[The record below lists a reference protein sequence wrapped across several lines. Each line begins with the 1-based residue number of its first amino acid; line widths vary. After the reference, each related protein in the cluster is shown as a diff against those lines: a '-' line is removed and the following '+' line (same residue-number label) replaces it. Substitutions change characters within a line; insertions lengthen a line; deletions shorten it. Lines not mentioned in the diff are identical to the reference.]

1 MIAIDFESYYDDD
14 VSITTMGTRRY
25 CMETDVYMVSIFG
38 EGFDFVG
45 HPADAPWEKLDD
57 KDVCAHNASFDEMV
71 YYSLVERKI
80 VPFVL
85 LRWHCTA
92 DACATNQLPRSLKDA
107 AAVLYGTK
115 VDKSVRDKMKG
126 VRYETM
132 SVAEQVEVVE
142 YARNDAKLCHQIAED
157 LFPDLPVLEKAL
169 SGHTRYM
176 GYRGVPVDLE
186 RIEESIQTLRGKL
199 WECDREIPWANSL
212 NAKGKQI
219 ALTSPIALAKACRD
233 AGIPAPVT
241 TSKSDSRFDIWAEE
255 FRDKAPFVAAVQ
267 RHRALNRAIT
277 VLTAMKNRTDE
288 DGRMSYGLKYYGAE
302 ATGRWSGDSGLNLQN
317 LPRQPIEGVDIRSC
331 IKAPEGKKLIVLD
344 FSQIEARVAMLMG
357 KNEKILKQLA
367 DGVDIYEA
375 YARSMLGYTDPAPL
389 KAKDPALRYKAK
401 TMGLGLQ
408 FGLGMQRFAMLA
420 KIPLAEAEQLV
431 AIFRKAN
438 PGICSQWKGHE
449 QSFKTEVM
457 RNSPIFVIRL
467 PSGRMVRYFDPQ
479 CSREE
484 GLRASTKKGGP
495 KWKWYGGA
503 LFQNSVQSIAR
514 DILADAV
521 LRLEANDLN
530 VILHVHDEVILEVD
544 AADAEECFSK
554 AVKIMSTAPEWLP
567 KIPLAVEGH
576 ILERYEK

>member
-45 HPADAPWEKLDD
+45 HPTDAPWEKLDD

-126 VRYETM
+126 VRYETL

-157 LFPDLPVLEKAL
+157 LFPELPVLEKAL

-176 GYRGVPVDLE
+176 GYRGVPVDLD

-212 NAKGKQI
+212 NAKGKQVP
-219 ALTSPIALAKACRD
+219 LTSPIALAKACRD

-241 TSKSDSRFDIWAEE
+241 TAKSDSRFDEWA
-255 FRDKAPFVAAVQ
+255 DKYREQVPFVAAVQ

-288 DGRMSYGLKYYGAE
+288 DGRVIYGLKYYGAA
-302 ATGRWSGDSGLNLQN
+302 ATGRWSGDTGLNLQN

-357 KNEKILKQLA
+357 KNEPLLKQLA
-367 DGVDIYEA
+367 EGVDLYEA
-375 YARSMLGYTDPAPL
+375 YARTMLGYTDPEPL
-389 KAKDPALRYKAK
+389 KTKNPALRHKAK

-408 FGLGMQRFAMLA
+408 FGLGRETFALMA
-420 KIPLAEAEQLV
+420 KMSLQEAEELV
-431 AIFRKAN
+431 CLFKRNN
-438 PGICSQWKGHE
+438 PGICRQWEGH
-449 QSFKTEVM
+449 QKSFIEEVR

-467 PSGRMVRYFDPQ
+467 PSGRMIRYFNPQ

-484 GLRASTKKGGP
+484 GLRASTVKGGTRRG
-495 KWKWYGGA
+495 WYGGK

-544 AADAEECFSK
+544 ADKADECFAK
-554 AVKIMSTAPEWLP
+554 AVEIMSTPPAWLP

>member
-1 MIAIDFESYYDDD
+1 
-14 VSITTMGTRRY
+14 
-25 CMETDVYMVSIFG
+25 METDVYMVSIYG

-71 YYSLVERKI
+71 YYCLVERKI

-107 AAVLYGTK
+107 SAVLYDIK

-126 VRYETM
+126 VRYEKM
-132 SVAEQVEVVE
+132 SVAEQTEVVE
-142 YARNDAKLCHQIAED
+142 YARNDAKLCLRIAED
-157 LFPDLPVLEKAL
+157 LFPEISVFEKAL
-169 SGHTRYM
+169 STHTRYM
-176 GYRGVPVDLE
+176 GYRGVPIDLE
-186 RIEESIQTLRGKL
+186 RVEEYISILRGKL

-212 NAKGKQI
+212 NAKGKPTPI
-219 ALTSPIALAKACRD
+219 TSPIALAKACKD

-241 TSKSDSRFDIWAEE
+241 TAKSDARFDEWAEE
-255 FRDKAPFVAAVQ
+255 YKGQIPFVAAVQ
-267 RHRALNRAIT
+267 RHRALNRALN
-277 VLTAMKNRTDE
+277 VLTSMQNRVDG
-288 DGRMSYGLKYYGAE
+288 DGRMSYGLKYYGAA

-317 LPRQPIEGVDIRSC
+317 LPREPIEGVDIRSV
-331 IKAPEGKKLIVLD
+331 IKAPDRKKLIVLD

-357 KNEKILKQLA
+357 KNEPLLKQLA
-367 DGVDIYEA
+367 EGVDLYEA
-375 YARSMLGYTDPAPL
+375 YARTMLGYTDPEPL
-389 KAKDPALRYKAK
+389 KTKNPALRHKAK

-408 FGLGMQRFAMLA
+408 FGLGAETFALMSKMA
-420 KIPLAEAEQLV
+420 KEEAYELV
-431 AIFRKAN
+431 CLFKRTN
-438 PGICSQWKGHE
+438 PGICRQWEGHRK
-449 QSFKTEVM
+449 SFIEEVR

-467 PSGRMVRYFDPQ
+467 PSGRMIRYFKPQ

-484 GLRASTKKGGP
+484 GLKASTIKGGP
-495 KWKWYGGA
+495 RRGWYGGK

-514 DILADAV
+514 DILADAI
-521 LRLEANDLN
+521 LRLEEQDLN

-544 AADAEECFSK
+544 ADKADECFTK
-554 AVKIMSTAPEWLP
+554 AVEIMSTPPAWLP

>member
-14 VSITTMGTRRY
+14 VSITTLGTRRY
-25 CMETDVYMVSIFG
+25 CMETDVYMVSIYG

-71 YYSLVERKI
+71 YYCLVERKI

-107 AAVLYGTK
+107 SAVIYDIK

-126 VRYETM
+126 VRYEKM
-132 SVAEQVEVVE
+132 SVAEQTEVVE
-142 YARNDAKLCHQIAED
+142 YARNDAKLCLRIAED
-157 LFPDLPVLEKAL
+157 LFPEISVFEKAL
-169 SGHTRYM
+169 STHTRYM
-176 GYRGVPVDLE
+176 GYRGVPIDLE
-186 RIEESIQTLRGKL
+186 RVEEYISILRGKL

-212 NAKGKQI
+212 NAKGKPTPI
-219 ALTSPIALAKACRD
+219 TSPIALAKACKD

-241 TSKSDSRFDIWAEE
+241 TAKSDARFDEWAEE
-255 FRDKAPFVAAVQ
+255 YKGQIPFVAAVQ
-267 RHRALNRAIT
+267 RHRALNRALN
-277 VLTAMKNRTDE
+277 VLTSMQNRVDG
-288 DGRMSYGLKYYGAE
+288 DGRMSYGLKYYGAA

-317 LPRQPIEGVDIRSC
+317 LPREPIEGVDIRSV
-331 IKAPEGKKLIVLD
+331 IKAPDRKKLIVLD

-357 KNEKILKQLA
+357 KNEPLLKQLA
-367 DGVDIYEA
+367 EGVDLYEA
-375 YARSMLGYTDPAPL
+375 YARTMLGYTDPEPL
-389 KAKDPALRYKAK
+389 KTKNPALRHKAK

-408 FGLGMQRFAMLA
+408 FGLGAETFALMSKMA
-420 KIPLAEAEQLV
+420 KEEAYELV
-431 AIFRKAN
+431 CLFKRTN
-438 PGICSQWKGHE
+438 PGICRQWEGHRK
-449 QSFKTEVM
+449 SFIEEVR

-467 PSGRMVRYFDPQ
+467 PSGRMIRYFKPQ

-484 GLRASTKKGGP
+484 GLKASTIKGGP
-495 KWKWYGGA
+495 RRGWYGGK

-514 DILADAV
+514 DILADAI
-521 LRLEANDLN
+521 LRLEEQDLN

-544 AADAEECFSK
+544 AGKADECFTK
-554 AVKIMSTAPEWLP
+554 AVEIMSTPPAWLP

>member
-1 MIAIDFESYYDDD
+1 
-14 VSITTMGTRRY
+14 
-25 CMETDVYMVSIFG
+25 MVSIFG

-71 YYSLVERKI
+71 YYCLVERNI
-80 VPFVL
+80 VPFVI

-107 AAVLYGTK
+107 SAVLYDIK

-126 VRYETM
+126 VRYEKM
-132 SVAEQVEVVE
+132 SVPEQTEVVE
-142 YARNDAKLCHQIAED
+142 YARNDAKLCLRIAED
-157 LFPDLPVLEKAL
+157 LFPEISVIEKAL
-169 SGHTRYM
+169 STHTRYM

-186 RIEESIQTLRGKL
+186 RVEEYISILRGKL
-199 WECDREIPWANSL
+199 WECARDIPWADNL
-212 NAKGKQI
+212 NEKGKQI
-219 ALTSPIALAKACRD
+219 AITSPLALARACRD

-241 TSKSDSRFDIWAEE
+241 TAKSDARFDLWADE
-255 FRDKAPFVAAVQ
+255 FRDQAPFVAAVQ
-267 RHRALNRAIT
+267 RHRALNRALT
-277 VLTAMKNRTDE
+277 VLTAMQSRTD
-288 DGRMSYGLKYYGAE
+288 DGRMTYGLKYYGAE

-317 LPRQPIEGVDIRSC
+317 LPKAALEGADIRSC
-331 IKAPEGKKLIVLD
+331 IKAPAGKKLIVLD
-344 FSQIEARVAMLMG
+344 FSQVEARVAMLMG
-357 KNEKILKQLA
+357 KNEVILKQLS

-389 KAKDPALRYKAK
+389 RVKAPEIRHKAK
-401 TMGLGLQ
+401 TLGLGLQ
-408 FGLGMQRFAMLA
+408 FGLGANRLSIMA
-420 KIPLAEAEQLV
+420 KIPVNEAQDLV
-431 AIFRKAN
+431 RIFRKAN
-438 PGICSQWKGHE
+438 PEICAQWKGHE
-449 QSFKTEVM
+449 HSFKMEIS

-514 DILADAV
+514 DILADAI

-544 AADAEECFSK
+544 EDKADECFAK
-554 AVKIMSTAPEWLP
+554 AVEIMSTPPAWLP

>member
-1 MIAIDFESYYDDD
+1 MIAIDFESYYDDE
-14 VSITTMGTRRY
+14 VSITTLGTRRY

-71 YYSLVERKI
+71 YYCLVERNI
-80 VPFVL
+80 VPFVI

-107 AAVLYGTK
+107 SAVLYDIK

-126 VRYETM
+126 VRYEKM
-132 SVAEQVEVVE
+132 SVPEQTEVVE
-142 YARNDAKLCHQIAED
+142 YARNDAKLCLRIAED
-157 LFPDLPVLEKAL
+157 LFPEISVIEKAL
-169 SGHTRYM
+169 STHTRYM

-186 RIEESIQTLRGKL
+186 RVEEYISILRGKL
-199 WECDREIPWANSL
+199 WECARDIPWADNL
-212 NAKGKQI
+212 NEKGKQI
-219 ALTSPIALAKACRD
+219 AITSPLALARACRD

-241 TSKSDSRFDIWAEE
+241 TAKSDARFDLWADE
-255 FRDKAPFVAAVQ
+255 FRDQAPFVAAVQ
-267 RHRALNRAIT
+267 RHRALNRALT
-277 VLTAMKNRTDE
+277 VLTAMQSRTD
-288 DGRMSYGLKYYGAE
+288 DGRMTYGLKYYGAE

-317 LPRQPIEGVDIRSC
+317 LPKAALEGADIRSC
-331 IKAPEGKKLIVLD
+331 IKAPAGKKLIVLD
-344 FSQIEARVAMLMG
+344 FSQVEARVAMLMG
-357 KNEKILKQLA
+357 KNEVILKQLS

-389 KAKDPALRYKAK
+389 RVKAPELRHKAK
-401 TMGLGLQ
+401 TLGLGLQ
-408 FGLGMQRFAMLA
+408 FGLGANRLSIMA
-420 KIPLAEAEQLV
+420 KIPVNEAQDLV
-431 AIFRKAN
+431 RIFRKAN
-438 PGICSQWKGHE
+438 PGICAQWKGHE
-449 QSFKTEVM
+449 HSFKMEIS

-514 DILADAV
+514 DILADAI

-544 AADAEECFSK
+544 EDKADECFAK
-554 AVKIMSTAPEWLP
+554 AVEIMSTPPAWLP

>member
-14 VSITTMGTRRY
+14 VSITTLGTRRY
-25 CMETDVYMVSIFG
+25 CMETDVYMVSIYG

-71 YYSLVERKI
+71 YYCLVERKI
-80 VPFVL
+80 VPFVI

-107 AAVLYGTK
+107 SAVLYDIK

-126 VRYETM
+126 VRFEKM
-132 SVAEQVEVVE
+132 SVAEQTEVVE
-142 YARNDAKLCHQIAED
+142 YARNDAKLCLRIAED
-157 LFPDLPVLEKAL
+157 LFPEISVFEKAL
-169 SGHTRYM
+169 STHTRYM
-176 GYRGVPVDLE
+176 GYRGVPIDLE
-186 RIEESIQTLRGKL
+186 RVEEYISILRGKL
-199 WECDREIPWANSL
+199 WECARDIPWADSL
-212 NAKGKQI
+212 NEKGKQVAI
-219 ALTSPIALAKACRD
+219 TSPLALAKACRD

-241 TSKSDSRFDIWAEE
+241 TAKSDARFDIWADE
-255 FRDKAPFVAAVQ
+255 FRDQAPFVAAVQ
-267 RHRALNRAIT
+267 RHRALNRALT
-277 VLTAMKNRTDE
+277 VLMAMQSRTD
-288 DGRMSYGLKYYGAE
+288 DGRMTYGLKYYGAE

-317 LPRQPIEGVDIRSC
+317 LPRQPLEGVDIRSV
-331 IKAPEGKKLIVLD
+331 IKAHEGKKLIVLD

-375 YARSMLGYTDPAPL
+375 YARSMLAYHDPAPL
-389 KAKDPALRYKAK
+389 KIKNPALRHKAK

-408 FGLGMQRFAMLA
+408 FGLGANRFSILA
-420 KIPLAEAEQLV
+420 KIPVDEAEQLV
-431 AIFRKAN
+431 NIFRKAN

-449 QSFKTEVM
+449 QSFKAEIL

-514 DILADAV
+514 DILADAI
-521 LRLEANDLN
+521 LRLEEQDLN

-544 AADAEECFSK
+544 ADKADECFTK
-554 AVKIMSTAPEWLP
+554 AVEIMSTPPAWLP